1 MELSTFLN
9 AVDSDLIERVSVQQD
24 GKALVA
30 IDKDGNRRSV
40 RILPKESTM
49 IIEKLRTKNVI
60 FAVQRAEQ
68 KPASNLN
75 LIGSILNL
83 AFPLLALAA
92 LFNMSRG
99 AGGQGGPGGM
109 GGMGGPGGVGKSRS
123 KIELEP
129 NTGVSFEDVAGCDEA
144 KLELV
149 EVVDFLKRPERFNRV
164 GAKSPRG
171 VLLEGPRGKVGR

>member
-68 KPASNLN
+68 KNGRMDRA
-75 LIGSILNL
+75 GSEK
-83 AFPLLALAA
+83 
-92 LFNMSRG
+92 S
-99 AGGQGGPGGM
+99 AG
-109 GGMGGPGGVGKSRS
+109 
-123 KIELEP
+123 
-129 NTGVSFEDVAGCDEA
+129 
-144 KLELV
+144 
-149 EVVDFLKRPERFNRV
+149 
-164 GAKSPRG
+164 
-171 VLLEGPRGKVGR
+171 